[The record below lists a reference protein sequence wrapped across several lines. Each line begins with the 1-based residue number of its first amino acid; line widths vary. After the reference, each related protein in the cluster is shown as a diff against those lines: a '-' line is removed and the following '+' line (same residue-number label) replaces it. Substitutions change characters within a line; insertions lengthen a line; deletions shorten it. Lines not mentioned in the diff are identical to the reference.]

1 MKKLV
6 QGNFAIPIILLTGT
20 AGYFLLFTEGGFRW
34 NGNLWVKAASLMYC
48 TLLIGLVLYY
58 QGIRKKASFPKTGLE
73 LGFGLAVLVI
83 ILTWITSPDLRQS
96 LERSVQLL
104 FYIILFYIFFFL
116 LVTLK
121 NRISWIVI
129 GLAACAV
136 LLVGA
141 LAETVTAYTRWYDW
155 VSPEAISPPF
165 LYRFNGLLGN
175 SNALMALV
183 NLFLPVCLVQVFS
196 AKIGWKKALYATWLA
211 LYSACL
217 VFSSSRG
224 GVLGIIV
231 SLMILLVFTILHHG
245 WQKDLSAWYSQKPRL
260 ALATL
265 IFLLA
270 IIVTIGIAS
279 STTFLQHPS
288 HGRGFWD
295 SRLPVWQA
303 AVTIWQ
309 SSPVVG
315 IGPGRFAFAYLDL
328 ATSIPP
334 LEWSTSTHQTM
345 LTVLVESG
353 LLGFTALIILGFFL
367 VRSVIRLYMKLDISS
382 RMTVAGGI
390 AGLAGFAGHSMVDD
404 FTAWPVVMV
413 PVVFMLA
420 WVFTALPKNQQP
432 QLDASLNILWVP
444 AGSIFTCSLL
454 VIVAYAPFWTGL
466 QQVKAGQMDEGLHRM
481 AQSIELD
488 PNLTYYRVETGFVR
502 AFFDENLENKQ
513 LLSLAKSDLSQAIQS
528 KPELHWVSANLGV
541 LEWQNGNPEAAKL
554 YLITAQK
561 AAPQEPSYPLNLGV
575 IYEEL
580 GQPELAAQ
588 MYVSSLNIAPYTS
601 SHPFW
606 QMTGLREMALQ
617 TWQVENL
624 KPVAS
629 EPAPYWQ
636 LAISSLE
643 TDLHQASKY
652 AALSRWTN
660 ELPLASLTAEWKVL
674 NALGDDAGE
683 LEVLEEV
690 FQEMRQ
696 PVFSTGWVYSA
707 TYSQIIHQ
715 RAGLISDMVPGYLLI
730 NQDVGQF
737 EALERLADLYQLTGD
752 CEKSKQVWKILQRSK
767 AGYSIIT
774 ITDAPI
780 CNPE

>member
-6 QGNFAIPIILLTGT
+6 QGSLVNPIILLTGT

-34 NGNLWVKAASLMYC
+34 NGNLWVKAASLVYC

-73 LGFGLAVLVI
+73 LGLGLAVLVI

-116 LVTLK
+116 LITLK
-121 NRISWIVI
+121 NRILWIVI
-129 GLAACAV
+129 GLAACSV
-136 LLVGA
+136 LLVSA
-141 LAETVTAYTRWYDW
+141 LAETVTAYSRWYEW
-155 VSPEAISPPF
+155 VSPEVISPPF

-183 NLFLPVCLVQVFS
+183 NLFMPVCLVQVFS
-196 AKIGWKKALYATWLA
+196 TKKSGIKALYATWLA
-211 LYSACL
+211 LYSICL

-231 SLMILLVFTILHHG
+231 SLIILLAFTILHHG
-245 WQKDLSAWYSQKPRL
+245 WQKDMSAWYSQKPRL
-260 ALATL
+260 AIATL
-265 IFLLA
+265 IFFVA
-270 IIVTIGIAS
+270 VIATIGIAS
-279 STTFLQHPS
+279 SSTFLQHPS
-288 HGRGFWD
+288 HGSGFWD

-315 IGPGRFAFAYLDL
+315 IGPGRFAFVYLDQ

-334 LEWSTSTHQTM
+334 LEWSTSTHQTL

-353 LLGFTALIILGFFL
+353 LLGFTVLIILGFFL
-367 VRSVIRLYMKLDISS
+367 VRSVIRLYLKLDISS

-390 AGLAGFAGHSMVDD
+390 AGLAGFAAHSMVDD
-404 FTAWPVVMV
+404 FIAWPVVMV

-420 WVFTALPKNQQP
+420 WVFAALPKNQQP
-432 QLDASLNILWVP
+432 QLDASLNILFVP
-444 AGSIFTCSLL
+444 AGVIFTCSLL

-466 QQVKAGQMDEGLHRM
+466 QHVKAGQVDEGSRRM

-513 LLSLAKSDLSQAIQS
+513 LLSLAKSDLSQALKS

-541 LEWQNGNPEAAKL
+541 LEWQNGNSEAAKL
-554 YLITAQK
+554 YLHTALK

-575 IYEEL
+575 IYEDL
-580 GQPELAAQ
+580 GQFEQAAQ
-588 MYVSSLNIAPYTS
+588 MYGTSLTLAPQTS

-606 QMTGLREMALQ
+606 QMTFLREKALHI
-617 TWQVENL
+617 WQVENL
-624 KPVAS
+624 TPGAS
-629 EPAPYWQ
+629 ESTPYWQ
-636 LAISSLE
+636 LAISSLA
-643 TDLHQASKY
+643 TDLHRASKY

-660 ELPLASLTAEWKVL
+660 ELPLGSLIAEWKVL

-683 LEVLEEV
+683 LEVLEEL

-696 PVFSTGWVYSA
+696 PVLSTGRAYSE

-715 RAGLISDMVPGYLLI
+715 RAGLKIDMVPGYLLTS
-730 NQDVGQF
+730 QDVGQF
-737 EALERLADLYQLTGD
+737 KALERLADLYQLKGD
-752 CEKSKQVWKILQRSK
+752 CVKSKQVWEILQRSK

-774 ITDAPI
+774 IPDTPI